1 MAAEASKPRLKEP
14 SAKFH
19 FIVVSMTGILSDETE
34 QQRRSARRSL
44 SQYISDA
51 KIERPVS
58 EGPGAALALI
68 SLIVIVACV
77 GAAIALTQIRSLK
90 SEITA
95 LHREL
100 APLKERVAQLDQ
112 AEKARRQ
119 AEQEGDATDKSAVEK
134 QSDGGNASR
143 IEFLIRG
150 NSTRS
155 RCHHHSWRKYQNCL
169 VRDLQSETER
179 STSSGKVIERQTPR
193 CRPTSRD
200 HTINKNQ
207 TYG

>member
-1 MAAEASKPRLKEP
+1 
-14 SAKFH
+14 
-19 FIVVSMTGILSDETE
+19 MTGIAFGRNEATK
-34 QQRRSARRSL
+34 SARRSL

-119 AEQEGDATDKSAVEK
+119 AEQEEDAKDKSA
-134 QSDGGNASR
+134 
-143 IEFLIRG
+143 I
-150 NSTRS
+150 
-155 RCHHHSWRKYQNCL
+155 
-169 VRDLQSETER
+169 ER
-179 STSSGKVIERQTPR
+179 SNRMGETQAALNLSSEEIQLDPAAITTHGENTKTAWCEICNPKRSDQHRQER
-193 CRPTSRD
+193 
-200 HTINKNQ
+200 
-207 TYG
+207 